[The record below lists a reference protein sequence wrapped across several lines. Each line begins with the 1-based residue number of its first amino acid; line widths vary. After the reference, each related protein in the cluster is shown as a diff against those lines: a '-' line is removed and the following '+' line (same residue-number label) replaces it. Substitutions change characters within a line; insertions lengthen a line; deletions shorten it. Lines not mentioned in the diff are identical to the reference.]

1 MGSTGSVAAVVL
13 AVDGGNVKTDL
24 ALVDAS
30 GELLAFV
37 RGPRSSPQSIGL
49 ERTVSL
55 LESMRAQALAHAG
68 LDGAALPAVAQIMIA
83 GADLPEEFE
92 ALRTAISPRGW
103 ATSLVVDNDT
113 FALLRA
119 GTDRGWGVAVVCG
132 GGINCVG
139 IGRDGRRTA
148 FPALGPITGD
158 WGGGYDIG
166 MAALSAAARGAD
178 GRGPRTVL
186 ESVVPRHFGLDTPLD
201 VGRAI
206 HLGELRHERI
216 GELPPA
222 VFGAAGEDRVAA
234 GIVARLA
241 DEVVALAST
250 ALRRLELSEAEPEV
264 VLGGGVLRTA
274 SAALLERIARGI
286 HETAPGAEL
295 VVVRGAPVLGA
306 VLLGLDAVG
315 AGVGAAARARAVLL
329 GAVQPIPAEADEA
342 AETLRRSHG

>member
-1 MGSTGSVAAVVL
+1 MSLTPPVVL

-24 ALVDAS
+24 ALTDAT
-30 GELLAFV
+30 GALLAFV

-49 ERTVSL
+49 DRSIDL

-68 LDGAALPAVAQIMIA
+68 LDQDALMPAIAQIMIA
-83 GADLPEEFE
+83 GADLPEEFD
-92 ALRTAISPRGW
+92 ALRAAISPRRW

-139 IGRDGRRTA
+139 IARDGRRTT

-166 MAALSAAARGAD
+166 LAALSAAARGAD
-178 GRGPRTVL
+178 GRGPRTLL
-186 ESVVPRHFGLDTPLD
+186 ETAVPRHFGLETPLD
-201 VGRAI
+201 VARAI
-206 HLGELRHERI
+206 HLGELRSERI
-216 GELPPA
+216 GELPPVA
-222 VFGAAGEDRVAA
+222 FALTDEDAVAA

-250 ALRRLELSEAEPEV
+250 ALRRLDLSSAEPEI

-274 SAALLERIARGI
+274 SAPMLERISRGI
-286 HETAPGAEL
+286 HETAPAAEL
-295 VVVRGAPVLGA
+295 VVVRSAPVLGA
-306 VLLGLDAVG
+306 ILLGLDAVG
-315 AGVGAAARARAVLL
+315 AGEDAAARARAALV
-329 GAVQPIPAEADEA
+329 GAVQPIPAEAPDAPE
-342 AETLRRSHG
+342 LVRRSHG